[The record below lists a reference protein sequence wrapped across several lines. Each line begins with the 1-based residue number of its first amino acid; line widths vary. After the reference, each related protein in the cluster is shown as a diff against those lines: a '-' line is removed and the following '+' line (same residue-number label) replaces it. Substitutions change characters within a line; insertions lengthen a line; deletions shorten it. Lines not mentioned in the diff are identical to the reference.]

1 MSTIIRRTP
10 TDYQFIQNFSR
21 YTPENQIKGLS
32 SIAGKVTES
41 AVFKPN
47 PDAAPKY
54 PIIIVVGGIVII
66 VVSGPAP
73 KPKYTPCFTELFD
86 KVIRDK
92 ATKFDRFSKGA
103 VQHLVISSGMA
114 QFEIVATQPTSRR
127 VTLK

>member
-47 PDAAPKY
+47 PDAAPK
-54 PIIIVVGGIVII
+54 
-66 VVSGPAP
+66 
-73 KPKYTPCFTELFD
+73 PKYTPCFTELFN

-92 ATKFDRFSKGA
+92 ATKFDRFSKGG
-103 VQHLVISSGMA
+103 VQHLVISSGIA
-114 QFEIVATQPTSRR
+114 QFEIVATPSTSRR